1 MLVDPWGMNQ
11 KPSDIREEFNISF
24 VVRMLFTVIKHL
36 NPLWAMRALG
46 PLGPKL
52 VPRIR
57 SDMVDKFA
65 SLVGE
70 DNSGVV
76 PSYIYHCNAH
86 NPTGEAAFHR

>member
-1 MLVDPWGMNQ
+1 
-11 KPSDIREEFNISF
+11 
-24 VVRMLFTVIKHL
+24 MLFTVIKHL

-76 PSYIYHCNAH
+76 LSYIYHCNAH
-86 NPTGEAAFHR
+86 NPTGELPFTGSNNSDIGFKYMYSVI